1 MIVYNSL
8 VCSEA
13 VWDLNSQYLDI
24 AGCHIVGLVLRRCYL
39 LIFTAVILAFEFQI
53 YSRSGLFD
61 FTQDYGHT
69 ALPVEFWLGGIL
81 GSHSHLSLTGAAS
94 DLAI

>member
-1 MIVYNSL
+1 M
-8 VCSEA
+8 
-13 VWDLNSQYLDI
+13 
-24 AGCHIVGLVLRRCYL
+24 LRRCYL

-69 ALPVEFWLGGIL
+69 TPAQEFWLGGIL
-81 GSHSHLSLTGAAS
+81 MGDAVLWPGHTNT
-94 DLAI
+94 INTVKIINN

>member
-1 MIVYNSL
+1 MFIVYSL
-8 VCSEA
+8 VCSKA
-13 VWDLNSQYLDI
+13 VSPLSSQYLDI

-61 FTQDYGHT
+61 FTEDYGPT
-69 ALPVEFWLGGIL
+69 TPAQTFWLGGIL
-81 GSHSHLSLTGAAS
+81 MV
-94 DLAI
+94 